1 MWTGVKFGL
10 WMVSMGR
17 KRASLMRESKVLK
30 VSVQSPGRT
39 VRRRCRRRGAM
50 QRRMRRSRSS
60 GAKAPDFAGSFWRRR
75 RSRINSMLGVTT

>member
-30 VSVQSPGRT
+30 VSVHVMGSSIHSPRCGATQSI
-39 VRRRCRRRGAM
+39 
-50 QRRMRRSRSS
+50 SS
-60 GAKAPDFAGSFWRRR
+60 AF
-75 RSRINSMLGVTT
+75 TT